1 MNDEQ
6 SNEIDSDREKSKC
19 GEIVQS
25 PYDRLL
31 NRTLMQTESA
41 QELIRLH
48 LPSEFVQYLK
58 LESLQQA
65 DTSFIDA
72 NLKRR
77 FADRLFS
84 VELSDEWVLRKEL
97 SSREV
102 FLLILVDHKS
112 SPDKNAVVQLLGYI
126 VRIWEHRIEN
136 QLPLVPVIPWVIYN
150 GVRPW
155 TVAKSLHDLM
165 PVPEA
170 WKRHV
175 PDLELTILDVSRMSD
190 SDMSEEPI
198 LHVTLMLLK
207 YGREPDL
214 EARLRPVLREVADQ
228 FRGVWVANLLDT
240 MRKYIM
246 SVNPE
251 VGEDKVNN
259 LFYEFW
265 PVKPEPGSVADQLL
279 TKGRQEGWQE
289 GRQEGEIKLIR
300 ALESIL
306 GLAPTG
312 EDLSSRS
319 LEELQRITESL
330 QLQIQKRRT

>member
-1 MNDEQ
+1 
-6 SNEIDSDREKSKC
+6 
-19 GEIVQS
+19 
-25 PYDRLL
+25 
-31 NRTLMQTESA
+31 
-41 QELIRLH
+41 LH

-170 WKRHV
+170 W
-175 PDLELTILDVSRMSD
+175 
-190 SDMSEEPI
+190 
-198 LHVTLMLLK
+198 
-207 YGREPDL
+207 
-214 EARLRPVLREVADQ
+214 
-228 FRGVWVANLLDT
+228 
-240 MRKYIM
+240 
-246 SVNPE
+246 
-251 VGEDKVNN
+251 
-259 LFYEFW
+259 
-265 PVKPEPGSVADQLL
+265 
-279 TKGRQEGWQE
+279 
-289 GRQEGEIKLIR
+289 
-300 ALESIL
+300 
-306 GLAPTG
+306 
-312 EDLSSRS
+312 
-319 LEELQRITESL
+319 
-330 QLQIQKRRT
+330 